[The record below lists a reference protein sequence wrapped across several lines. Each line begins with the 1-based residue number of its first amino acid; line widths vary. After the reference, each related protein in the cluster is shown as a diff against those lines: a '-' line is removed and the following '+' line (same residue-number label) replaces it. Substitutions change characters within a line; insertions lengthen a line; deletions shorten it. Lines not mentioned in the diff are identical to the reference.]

1 MRYRVRGTRY
11 GETVCATSRASLVP
25 CTPYPVPLLP
35 MPRLA
40 LVALALLLALPAS
53 AQERGLLLVPDR
65 VFDGETMHDGWA
77 VLVRAD
83 TIAAVG
89 PPGTLGDVRGVQT
102 MEMPGTT
109 LLPGLIEGHSHLLL
123 HPYDE
128 TGWTEQVL
136 NESVAE
142 RVARGVVHAEA
153 GLMAGWTTTRDL
165 GSEGA
170 GYADVGLRDAIEKG
184 VIPGPRLLVAGPA
197 IVATGS
203 YGPKGFRP
211 DMEVPLGAEEADGAD
226 LVRVTRDQIGHGID
240 WVKVYADYRWG
251 PGGEARP
258 TFSEDEIRTIVET
271 AASSGRDVVAHASTA
286 EGMLRAVRAGVR
298 SIEHGDGGT
307 PEVWAEMAARGTWLC
322 PTVAAGDAISRYQGW
337 DGSAPAPARIAVK
350 RRQFAAALAAGVPMC
365 VGSDVGVFDHGDQ
378 AVEAELMVD
387 YGMPALDVL
396 RAATSGNARMLRME
410 DRIGSVRPGLLADL
424 VVVEGD
430 PSQDMAALRQVRRVV
445 QGGRVVR

>member
-1 MRYRVRGTRY
+1 MRLL
-11 GETVCATSRASLVP
+11 AA
-25 CTPYPVPLLP
+25 PLL
-35 MPRLA
+35 
-40 LVALALLLALPAS
+40 LLLALPAS

-65 VFDGETMHDGWA
+65 VFDGETMHSGWA

-102 MEMPGTT
+102 MDFPGMT

-170 GYADVGLRDAIEKG
+170 GYADVGLRDAIDKG

-203 YGPKGFRP
+203 YGPSGFRP
-211 DMEVPLGAEEADGAD
+211 DMEVPLGAQEADGVD
-226 LVRVTRDQIGHGID
+226 LIRVTREQTGGGAD
-240 WVKVYADYRWG
+240 WVKLYADYRWG
-251 PGGEARP
+251 PNGEARP
-258 TFSEDEIRTIVET
+258 TFSEDEIRMVVET
-271 AASSGRDVVAHASTA
+271 AASSGRDVVAHASTT

-298 SIEHGDGGT
+298 SIEHGDAGT
-307 PEVWAEMAARGTWLC
+307 AEVWAEMAARGTWLC
-322 PTVAAGDAISRYQGW
+322 PTLGAVDAISRYQGW
-337 DGSAPAPARIAVK
+337 DGAEPAPARIAVK
-350 RRQFAAALAAGVPMC
+350 RRQFADALAAGVPMC
-365 VGSDVGVFDHGDQ
+365 LGSDVGVFDHGDQ
-378 AVEAELMVD
+378 AVEAELMVG
-387 YGMPALDVL
+387 YGMAPLDVL
-396 RAATSGNARMLRME
+396 RAATSGNAAMLRLE
-410 DRIGSVRPGLLADL
+410 DRIGSVRVGMLADL

-430 PSQDMAALRQVRRVV
+430 PSVDMAALRQVRRVV

>member
-1 MRYRVRGTRY
+1 MR
-11 GETVCATSRASLVP
+11 
-25 CTPYPVPLLP
+25 PLL
-35 MPRLA
+35 LAALAA
-40 LVALALLLALPAS
+40 LVASGPLAQPALLL
-53 AQERGLLLVPDR
+53 RPDR
-65 VFDGETMHDGWA
+65 VFDGEAMHDGWA
-77 VLVRAD
+77 VLVEGD

-89 PPGTLGDVRGVQT
+89 PGLDAPSGARVVDLAGMTL
-102 MEMPGTT
+102 M
-109 LLPGLIEGHSHLLL
+109 PGLIEGHSHLLL

-153 GLMAGWTTTRDL
+153 GLRAGWTTTRDL

-184 VIPGPRLLVAGPA
+184 VVPGPRLLVAGPA
-197 IVATGS
+197 LVATGS

-211 DMEVPLGAEEADGAD
+211 DMEVPLGAEEADGPD

-251 PGGEARP
+251 PNGEARP
-258 TFSEDEIRTIVET
+258 TYSEDEIRTIVET
-271 AASSGRDVVAHASTA
+271 AASSGRDVVAHAGTA
-286 EGMLRAVRAGVR
+286 EAMLRAVRAGVR
-298 SIEHGDGGT
+298 TVEHGDGGT
-307 PEVWAEMAARGTWLC
+307 PEVWAAMAERGVWLC
-322 PTVAAGDAISRYQGW
+322 PTLGAVDAISRYGGW
-337 DGSAPAPARIAVK
+337 DGSEPAPARIIQK

-378 AVEAELMVD
+378 AVEVELMVE

-410 DRIGSVRPGLLADL
+410 GRIGSIRPGLLADL
-424 VVVEGD
+424 VAVEGD
-430 PSQDMAALRQVRRVV
+430 PLADVAALRDVRLVV
-445 QGGRVVR
+445 QGGRVVRED

>member
-1 MRYRVRGTRY
+1 MR
-11 GETVCATSRASLVP
+11 
-25 CTPYPVPLLP
+25 PLL
-35 MPRLA
+35 LAALAA
-40 LVALALLLALPAS
+40 LVASGPLAQPALLL
-53 AQERGLLLVPDR
+53 RPDR
-65 VFDGETMHDGWA
+65 VFDGEAMHDGWA
-77 VLVRAD
+77 VLVEGD

-89 PPGTLGDVRGVQT
+89 PGLDAPSGARVVDLAGMTL
-102 MEMPGTT
+102 M
-109 LLPGLIEGHSHLLL
+109 PGLIEGHSHLLL

-153 GLMAGWTTTRDL
+153 GLRAGWTTTRDL

-184 VIPGPRLLVAGPA
+184 VVPGPRLLVAGPA
-197 IVATGS
+197 LVATGS

-211 DMEVPLGAEEADGAD
+211 DMEVPLGAEEADGPD

-251 PGGEARP
+251 PNGEARP
-258 TFSEDEIRTIVET
+258 TYSEDEIRTIVET
-271 AASSGRDVVAHASTA
+271 AASSGRDVVAHAGTA
-286 EGMLRAVRAGVR
+286 EAMLRAVRAGVR
-298 SIEHGDGGT
+298 TVEHGDGGT
-307 PEVWAEMAARGTWLC
+307 PEVWAAMAERGVWLC
-322 PTVAAGDAISRYQGW
+322 PTLGAVDAISRYQGW
-337 DGSAPAPARIAVK
+337 DGSEPAPSRIAVK

-378 AVEAELMVD
+378 AVEVELMVE

-410 DRIGSVRPGLLADL
+410 GRIGSIRPGLLADL
-424 VVVEGD
+424 VAVAGD
-430 PSQDMAALRQVRRVV
+430 PLADVAALRDVRLVV
-445 QGGRVVR
+445 QGGRVVRED

>member
-1 MRYRVRGTRY
+1 MRLL
-11 GETVCATSRASLVP
+11 AA
-25 CTPYPVPLLP
+25 PLL
-35 MPRLA
+35 
-40 LVALALLLALPAS
+40 LLLALPAS

-65 VFDGETMHDGWA
+65 VFDGETMHSGWA

-102 MEMPGTT
+102 MDFPGMT

-170 GYADVGLRDAIEKG
+170 GYADVGLRDAIDKG

-203 YGPKGFRP
+203 YGPSGFRP
-211 DMEVPLGAEEADGAD
+211 DMEVPLGAQEADGVD
-226 LVRVTRDQIGHGID
+226 LIRVTREQIGGGAD
-240 WVKVYADYRWG
+240 WVKLYADYRWG
-251 PGGEARP
+251 PNGEARP
-258 TFSEDEIRTIVET
+258 TFSEDEIRMVVET
-271 AASSGRDVVAHASTA
+271 AASSGRDVVAHASTT

-298 SIEHGDGGT
+298 SIEHGDAGT
-307 PEVWAEMAARGTWLC
+307 AEVWAEMAARGTWLC
-322 PTVAAGDAISRYQGW
+322 PTLGAVDAISRYQG
-337 DGSAPAPARIAVK
+337 
-350 RRQFAAALAAGVPMC
+350 
-365 VGSDVGVFDHGDQ
+365 
-378 AVEAELMVD
+378 
-387 YGMPALDVL
+387 
-396 RAATSGNARMLRME
+396 
-410 DRIGSVRPGLLADL
+410 
-424 VVVEGD
+424 
-430 PSQDMAALRQVRRVV
+430 
-445 QGGRVVR
+445 